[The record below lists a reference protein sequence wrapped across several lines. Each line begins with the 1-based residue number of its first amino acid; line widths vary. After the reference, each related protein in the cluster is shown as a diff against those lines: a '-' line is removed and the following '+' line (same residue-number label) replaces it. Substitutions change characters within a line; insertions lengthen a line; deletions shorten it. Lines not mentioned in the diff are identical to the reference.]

1 MTTRA
6 SRTGLQVPASRVG
19 RVLPKQLVVE
29 PATLEITGP
38 IKERMA
44 PDRNV
49 RYNARWSQG
58 RATGEA
64 RVEVRP
70 TSKVTTDIVV
80 ELSHAHGV
88 WAFFWGKPR
97 RHRLASLFVNALAY
111 NVEIRVGEQADAFEI
126 RRTTPELVRARS
138 A

>member
-19 RVLPKQLVVE
+19 RVLPKLLVVE
-29 PATLEITGP
+29 PATLEIAGP
-38 IKERMA
+38 IKERMS
-44 PDRNV
+44 PDNNV
-49 RYNARWSQG
+49 RYKARWSHG

-80 ELSHAHGV
+80 ELSHAQGA
-88 WAFFWGKPR
+88 WAFVWGKPR

-111 NVEIRVGEQADAFEI
+111 NVETRVGEKADAFEI
-126 RRTTPELVRARS
+126 RRTTRELVRARS